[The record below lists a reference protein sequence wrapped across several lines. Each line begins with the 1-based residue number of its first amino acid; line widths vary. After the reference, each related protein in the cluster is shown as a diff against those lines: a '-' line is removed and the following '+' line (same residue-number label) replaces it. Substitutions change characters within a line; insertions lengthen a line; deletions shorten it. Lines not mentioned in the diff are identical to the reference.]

1 MKRALTVDHGGVEV
15 GVPTSVLDEVVAAH
29 EALVA
34 EGAQE
39 ALLARVGAQ
48 VPG

>member
-1 MKRALTVDHGGVEV
+1 MNRHFTVDHGGVEV

-29 EALVA
+29 EALIA

-39 ALLARVGAQ
+39 ALLTRVRAQ